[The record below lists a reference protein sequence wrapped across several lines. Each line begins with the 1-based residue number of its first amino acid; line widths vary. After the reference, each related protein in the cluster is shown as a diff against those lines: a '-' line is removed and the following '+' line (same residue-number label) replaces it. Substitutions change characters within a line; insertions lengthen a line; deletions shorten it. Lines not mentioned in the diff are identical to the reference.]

1 MLRAGIFRLGFA
13 KVKDIYRV
21 VGLSC
26 KGFEEELM
34 ALLIAIEASCSQM
47 KMDSTAISKTGK

>member
-1 MLRAGIFRLGFA
+1 
-13 KVKDIYRV
+13 VKDIYRV